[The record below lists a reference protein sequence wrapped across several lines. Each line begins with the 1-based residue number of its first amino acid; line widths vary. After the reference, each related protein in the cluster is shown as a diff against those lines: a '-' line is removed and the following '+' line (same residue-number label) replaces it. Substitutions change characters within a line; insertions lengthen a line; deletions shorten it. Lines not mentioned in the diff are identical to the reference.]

1 MRKIREVLRI
11 RYEQND
17 SKSREG
23 GLAWSG
29 GSSRTLDRG
38 YRAK

>member
-29 GSSRTLDRG
+29 SSRTLDRG